1 MGNFF
6 RAFLNNRILMC
17 GVSGWAV
24 AQVMK
29 TIIYALVNHEIR
41 WERMVGDGGM
51 PSGHSATVSAMAAA
65 SGILYG
71 IQSFEFAIACMLAII
86 VMHDAMGVRM
96 ETGSQGKVLNEMIE
110 FFRTEGF
117 VEAFKKNDRMYEFW
131 EASLKEFVGH
141 TPLQVCVG
149 CILGILIACVMTL

>member
-6 RAFLNNRILMC
+6 RALLNNKMLVC
-17 GVSGWAV
+17 GVSGWGV
-24 AQVMK
+24 GQILK
-29 TIIYALVNHEIR
+29 TCIYALVNHEIR

-51 PSGHSATVSAMAAA
+51 PSGHSATVSAMATA

-71 IQSFEFAIACMLAII
+71 IQSFEFAIASMLAII

-96 ETGSQGKVLNEMIE
+96 ETGKQGKVLNEMIE

-117 VEAFKKNDRMYEFW
+117 VEAFRKNDKMYEFW

-141 TPLQVCVG
+141 TPLQVAAG
-149 CILGILIACVMTL
+149 CLLGILVACLMLF

>member
-86 VMHDAMGVRM
+86 VNPDYQCGRI
-96 ETGSQGKVLNEMIE
+96 GNGGQGK
-110 FFRTEGF
+110 
-117 VEAFKKNDRMYEFW
+117 
-131 EASLKEFVGH
+131 
-141 TPLQVCVG
+141 LQK
-149 CILGILIACVMTL
+149 

>member
-96 ETGSQGKVLNEMIE
+96 ETGRQGKVLNEMIE

-131 EASLKEFVGH
+131 EASLKEVVGH
-141 TPLQVCVG
+141 TPLRECVG

>member
-6 RAFLNNRILMC
+6 RAILNNKILVC

-24 AQVMK
+24 AQVLK
-29 TIIYALVNHEIR
+29 TIIYALVNRELR

-51 PSGHSATVSAMAAA
+51 PSGHSATVSAMATA
-65 SGILYG
+65 SGIIYG
-71 IQSFEFAIACMLAII
+71 AQSFEFAIACMLAII

-96 ETGSQGKVLNEMIE
+96 ETGRQGKVLNEMIE

-117 VEAFKKNDRMYEFW
+117 VEAFKKNDKMYEFW

-141 TPLQVCVG
+141 TPLQVGAG
-149 CILGILIACVMTL
+149 CILGIVIACLMIL